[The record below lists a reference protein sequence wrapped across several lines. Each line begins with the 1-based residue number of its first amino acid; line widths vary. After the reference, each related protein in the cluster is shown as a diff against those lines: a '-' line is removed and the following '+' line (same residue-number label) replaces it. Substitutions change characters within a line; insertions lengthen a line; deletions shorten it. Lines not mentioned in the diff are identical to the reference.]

1 MYIII
6 LYNSDR
12 IRGALR
18 NVGTQSIAFS
28 VFLLPFSDVYYTHES
43 GIYVQSNQEKD
54 VKLLQRLL
62 QCVCQVKIDANG
74 PQKC

>member
-43 GIYVQSNQEKD
+43 GIYVQLNQEKD
-54 VKLLQRLL
+54 VKLL
-62 QCVCQVKIDANG
+62 
-74 PQKC
+74 

>member
-43 GIYVQSNQEKD
+43 GIYVQLNQEKD

-62 QCVCQVKIDANG
+62 QYISFSKRRNYNV
-74 PQKC
+74 